1 MSDGDSLKFVTVRDL
16 RGRPTKVWKDLKA
29 EKDLVLTSNGKPMAI
44 LTSIDEGSVEQRLAA
59 LRRARLGET
68 VREIQRD
75 SARRRPKGMTLRE
88 INAVIRDVRAKRP
101 R

>member
-1 MSDGDSLKFVTVRDL
+1 MKFVTVRDL

-29 EKDLVLTSNGKPMAI
+29 EQDLVLTSNGKPMAI
-44 LTSIDEGSVEQRLAA
+44 LTSIDEGSVEERLAA
-59 LRRARLGET
+59 LRQARLGET

-75 SARRRPKGMTLRE
+75 SVRRFPKGMTLRE

>member
-1 MSDGDSLKFVTVRDL
+1 MKFVTVRDL
-16 RGRPTKVWKDLKA
+16 RGRPTKVWKDLKT

-44 LTSIDEGSVEQRLAA
+44 LTSVDESTLEERLAA
-59 LRRARLGET
+59 LRRARLGEA

-75 SARRRPKGMTLRE
+75 SARRFPKGLTLRE
-88 INAVIRDVRAKRP
+88 INGVIKDVRAKRP

>member
-1 MSDGDSLKFVTVRDL
+1 MKFVTVRDL
-16 RGRPTKVWKDLKA
+16 RGQPRKVWKDLET

-44 LTSIDEGSVEQRLAA
+44 LTSVDESTLEDRLAA

-75 SARRRPKGMTLRE
+75 SARRFPRGMTLRA
-88 INAVIRDVRAKRP
+88 INAVIKDVRAKRL

>member
-1 MSDGDSLKFVTVRDL
+1 MKFVTVRDL
-16 RGRPTKVWKDLKA
+16 RGRPTKVWRDLKA
-29 EKDLVLTSNGKPMAI
+29 DKDLVLTSNGRPMAI
-44 LTSIDEGSVEQRLAA
+44 LTSVDESTLEERLSA

-75 SARRRPKGMTLRE
+75 SARRFPKGMTLRE
-88 INAVIRDVRAKRP
+88 INAVIRDVRAKRG